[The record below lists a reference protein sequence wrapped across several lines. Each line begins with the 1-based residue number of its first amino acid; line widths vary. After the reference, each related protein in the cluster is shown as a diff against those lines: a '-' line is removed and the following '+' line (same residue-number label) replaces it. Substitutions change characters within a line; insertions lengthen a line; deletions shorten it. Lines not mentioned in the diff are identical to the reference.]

1 MKLSFDR
8 EWWNTQQI
16 TKSCCTY
23 KRFQPWNAEWQR
35 QHGQTRHSLRDGA
48 GKSSLSPRC
57 SQLGWEMLLKA
68 LINPSQPAT
77 SPRFA
82 LHLLMDRF
90 CPTADQTLL
99 NTLLNAVRDMRA
111 FIPLVSE
118 QGEQKILLFWDGQDQ
133 TDPSQNF
140 WFSSAKAE
148 TQPRAV
154 PGCCHMS

>member
-23 KRFQPWNAEWQR
+23 KPLQPWNAEWQR

-77 SPRFA
+77 IPSLCFTSVHGSIPPHCRSNFVEHFVECCSWYQSIYPTCLWA
-82 LHLLMDRF
+82 GWAENSSFLRWAGPDWSFPELLIF
-90 CPTADQTLL
+90 LC
-99 NTLLNAVRDMRA
+99 
-111 FIPLVSE
+111 
-118 QGEQKILLFWDGQDQ
+118 
-133 TDPSQNF
+133 
-140 WFSSAKAE
+140 
-148 TQPRAV
+148 
-154 PGCCHMS
+154 